1 MDLSR
6 TMSEEMTRAL
16 LGRHYEPQGS
26 DSAEVQELSLRVQ
39 ESAAAV
45 QARSQEL
52 EVARLVLQRVKG
64 EFEQAIAR
72 QELGRSL
79 PRVPHTD
86 LIMIETQGS
95 LGMAPPTLGMLSP
108 RLASVASTGVLT
120 PAPLAPCPAT
130 DSLGISTVESIVLVP
145 DAITGYSQRHLA

>member
-16 LGRHYEPQGS
+16 LGRYYEPQGS
-26 DSAEVQELSLRVQ
+26 DSTEVQELRLRVQ
-39 ESAAAV
+39 ESAAVV

-72 QELGRSL
+72 QELGQSL

-86 LIMIETQGS
+86 LIMIETRDLWVWLLRRWVCFRRG
-95 LGMAPPTLGMLSP
+95 LH
-108 RLASVASTGVLT
+108 RW
-120 PAPLAPCPAT
+120 PLR
-130 DSLGISTVESIVLVP
+130 
-145 DAITGYSQRHLA
+145 GY